1 MYVAYHCITEDEE
14 HDFGNLFFIDSL
26 LNKKISSI
34 VINKRIAM
42 NGRQIFG
49 DKMLINYKLSHRMF
63 SVTSIFI
70 AASVLCLS
78 NSASAADWPQE
89 QPINI
94 IVPFAPGGF
103 TDLIARRLALDLGKT
118 LNTSVIVQNKAGAS
132 GQIGSAVVAKE
143 KPDGYTLLVTA
154 TQHVIYPALQPNLPY
169 DPKKDFSNI
178 AILALAPNVL
188 LVPANSPVNNVKD
201 FVDYAN
207 KQQGGLA
214 FGSSGVGGSAHLS
227 GEQFKLVTGA
237 NLRHIPYKGAAPAVA
252 DLIGAQI
259 PSAFLDA
266 TSASAFIQ
274 NGKAKALAV
283 TSKQQL
289 PSLPSIPTI
298 AESGYPSYESQAW
311 VGLFG
316 PPGMPA
322 EIVTK
327 LNDIAQQSNAQKENL
342 KWLSDNNS
350 ISLKLSPKQ
359 VTEFINSEL
368 DKWQQVVND
377 AQVIAQ

>member
-1 MYVAYHCITEDEE
+1 M
-14 HDFGNLFFIDSL
+14 L
-26 LNKKISSI
+26 LRYKLN
-34 VINKRIAM
+34 
-42 NGRQIFG
+42 RQVFSVFS
-49 DKMLINYKLSHRMF
+49 MLI
-63 SVTSIFI
+63 T
-70 AASVLCLS
+70 ASTLGLS
-78 NSASAADWPQE
+78 NSACAADWPTG

-103 TDLIARRLALDLGKT
+103 TDLIARRLALDLGKA
-118 LNTSVIVQNKAGAS
+118 LKTSVVVQNKAGAS
-132 GQIGSAVVAKE
+132 GQIGSAVVARE

-154 TQHVIYPALQPNLPY
+154 TQHVIYPALQPKLPY

-188 LVPANSPVNNVKD
+188 LVPAKSPVNNVKE
-201 FVDYAN
+201 FVDYA
-207 KQQGGLA
+207 KTQPEGLA

-227 GEQFKLVTGA
+227 GELFKLVTGA
-237 NLRHIPYKGAAPAVA
+237 NLRHIPYKGAAPAA
-252 DLIGAQI
+252 TDLVGAQI

-274 NGKAKALAV
+274 SGQAKALAV

-316 PPGMPA
+316 PPDLPV
-322 EIVTK
+322 EIVSK
-327 LNDIAQQSNAQKENL
+327 LNDIAQKSNAAQGNRQ
-342 KWLSDNNS
+342 WLTDNNS
-350 ISLKLSPKQ
+350 IPMNLSPKQ
-359 VTEFINSEL
+359 VTAFVHSEL
-368 DKWQQVVND
+368 DKWKQVVNKAHVT
-377 AQVIAQ
+377 AQ

>member
-1 MYVAYHCITEDEE
+1 MLTSY
-14 HDFGNLFFIDSL
+14 
-26 LNKKISSI
+26 KP
-34 VINKRIAM
+34 KR
-42 NGRQIFG
+42 RVFSVFP
-49 DKMLINYKLSHRMF
+49 MLI
-63 SVTSIFI
+63 I
-70 AASVLCLS
+70 ASTLGFS
-78 NSASAADWPQE
+78 NSACAAQWPQDK
-89 QPINI
+89 PINI
-94 IVPFAPGGF
+94 VVPFAPGGF
-103 TDLIARRLALDLGKT
+103 TDLIARRLALGLGNA
-118 LNTSVIVQNKAGAS
+118 LNTTVVVQNKAGAS
-132 GQIGSAVVAKE
+132 GQIGSAMVARE

-154 TQHVIYPALQPNLPY
+154 TQHVIYPALQPKLPY

-188 LVPANSPVNNVKD
+188 LVPANSPVNSVKE
-201 FVDYAN
+201 FVDYAK
-207 KQQGGLA
+207 KQPGGLA

-227 GEQFKLVTGA
+227 GELFKLVTGA
-237 NLRHIPYKGAAPAVA
+237 NLRHIPYKGAAPAA
-252 DLIGAQI
+252 TDLVGAQI

-316 PPGMPA
+316 PPGLPA

-327 LNDIAQQSNAQKENL
+327 LNHIAQQANAAQRNR
-342 KWLSDNNS
+342 KWLTDNNS
-350 ISLKLSPKQ
+350 IPVQLAPPQ
-359 VTEFINSEL
+359 VTEFIHSEL
-368 DKWQQVVND
+368 DKWQQVVD
-377 AQVIAQ
+377 KAHVTVQ

>member
-1 MYVAYHCITEDEE
+1 MLTSYKLHRRVFAA
-14 HDFGNLFFIDSL
+14 FP
-26 LNKKISSI
+26 I
-34 VINKRIAM
+34 VIVAS
-42 NGRQIFG
+42 
-49 DKMLINYKLSHRMF
+49 MLGL
-63 SVTSIFI
+63 
-70 AASVLCLS
+70 A
-78 NSASAADWPQE
+78 NSAAAADWPNG

-103 TDLIARRLALDLGKT
+103 TDLIARRLALDLGNALK
-118 LNTSVIVQNKAGAS
+118 TSVVVQNKAGAS
-132 GQIGSAVVAKE
+132 GQIGSAVVARE

-154 TQHVIYPALQPNLPY
+154 TQHVIYPALQPKLPY

-188 LVPANSPVNNVKD
+188 LVPAKSPVNNVKA
-201 FVDYAN
+201 FVDYAK

-227 GEQFKLVTGA
+227 GELFKLVTGA
-237 NLRHIPYKGAAPAVA
+237 NLRHIPYKGAAPAVT

-274 NGKAKALAV
+274 NGTVKALAV
-283 TSKQQL
+283 TSKQPL

-316 PPGMPA
+316 PPGLPA
-322 EIVTK
+322 EIVAK
-327 LNDIAQQSNAQKENL
+327 LNHIAQQSNVDARNI
-342 KWLSDNNS
+342 KWLTDNNS
-350 ISLKLSPKQ
+350 IPLTLSPRQ
-359 VTEFINSEL
+359 VTAFIHSEL
-368 DKWQQVVND
+368 DKWKQVVEK
-377 AQVIAQ
+377 AHVTVQ